1 MKSISLFPE
10 ESPLCSTAVTNGVK
24 VSNWIWPCTHSF
36 ISGRLFSSFLLLKL
50 GVGFFFVPCAARFV
64 KNIWLSNLFGMYK
77 LISCVYFQSN
87 NTNKHV
93 FGSLAICLFIPVFV
107 NVLLLQFLFASTVSP
122 TGIMTIIITFAR
134 NMRKFYISFIL
145 VYIYFYSLYK

>member
-1 MKSISLFPE
+1 
-10 ESPLCSTAVTNGVK
+10 
-24 VSNWIWPCTHSF
+24 
-36 ISGRLFSSFLLLKL
+36 
-50 GVGFFFVPCAARFV
+50 
-64 KNIWLSNLFGMYK
+64 LSNLFGMYK